1 MKNELL
7 NLLNNYLQIFPEEKE
22 RQLKLL
28 EFLNK
33 TEDREIIGWNNF
45 EGHIVAGGFIY
56 AKKQNKFL
64 VLYHKELKMYLYPGG
79 HAESTDKN
87 ILESAK
93 REIKEETGLLDL
105 EQLKISD
112 NELIPIDID
121 THKIPF
127 NKKRNLPEH
136 YHFDFRYIFIID
148 KIENIKIDIDE
159 TDNYQWVDLSVLKK
173 DSNYGNV
180 AKKIEYIIKGEI

>member
-33 TEDREIIGWNNF
+33 TKDREIIGWNNF
-45 EGHIVAGGFIY
+45 EGHIVASGFIY
-56 AKKQNKFL
+56 AKKENKFL
-64 VLYHKELKMYLYPGG
+64 VLYHKELKRYLSPGG
-79 HAESTDKN
+79 HADSIDKN
-87 ILESAK
+87 ILESAR
-93 REIKEETGLLDL
+93 REIKEETGLNNF
-105 EQLKISD
+105 EQLKISS

-127 NKKRNLPEH
+127 NKIRNLPEH

-148 KIENIKIDIDE
+148 EIKNIKIDTNE
-159 TDNYQWVDLSVLKK
+159 SDNYQWIDIARLKK
-173 DSNYGNV
+173 DSSYGIV
-180 AKKIEYIIKGEI
+180 TRKIECILKGE